1 MWLLFPKC
9 LFHSIAVGELYFG
22 AYKSLKVQENLTRI
36 DKFVLNNTVLFCDS
50 GTAKKYGGIKNRLK
64 EKAKPIPETELKYHF
79 VLVNYDIDF
88 KNEDEAVTHAKYDLD
103 QAANQK
109 QLTGS
114 DSAFAESLK
123 SRGYRSVDGFKIV
136 K

>member
-1 MWLLFPKC
+1 MSKQQFIFEPGSYGGTGC
-9 LFHSIAVGELYFG
+9 YMPSIAC
-22 AYKSLKVQENLTRI
+22 LKG
-36 DKFVLNNTVLFCDS
+36 S
-50 GTAKKYGGIKNRLK
+50 A
-64 EKAKPIPETELKYHF
+64 ETELKYHF

-88 KNEDEAVTHAKYDLD
+88 KNEDDAVTYAKNDLD
-103 QAANQK
+103 QADKKK

-114 DSAFAESLK
+114 DSSFAESLK

>member
-1 MWLLFPKC
+1 MSKQQFILEPGSYGGAGC
-9 LFHSIAVGELYFG
+9 YMPSIAC
-22 AYKSLKVQENLTRI
+22 LKG
-36 DKFVLNNTVLFCDS
+36 S
-50 GTAKKYGGIKNRLK
+50 A
-64 EKAKPIPETELKYHF
+64 ETELKYHF

>member
-1 MWLLFPKC
+1 MSKQQFIFEPGSYGGHGC
-9 LFHSIAVGELYFG
+9 YMPSIAC
-22 AYKSLKVQENLTRI
+22 LKG
-36 DKFVLNNTVLFCDS
+36 S
-50 GTAKKYGGIKNRLK
+50 A
-64 EKAKPIPETELKYHF
+64 ETELKYHF

-88 KNEDEAVTHAKYDLD
+88 KNEDDAVTYAKNDLD

-136 K
+136 T